1 MLVAELIRTERAL
14 SDIQTVDDA
23 LSYLQDVT
31 LTEWP
36 VVDASGLPVGIAI
49 EGVLLTHDGQ
59 KRLQDVME
67 PETLALSLDMHVFD
81 AVRKMNR
88 LKRETIAVVD
98 DSAAYV
104 GTLVRAKMISSL
116 TSVLHLDESGSV
128 ITVELNQ
135 RDYELTVLVRLI
147 EQEGARILTVS
158 VEAPDEHS
166 PLYRISFKLNLVDV
180 GRISS
185 TLRRHGFTVSTESR
199 SEEQEAEWAER
210 ADAFLRYL
218 DM

>member
-1 MLVAELIRTERAL
+1 MLVAELIRTDRAL
-14 SDIQTVDDA
+14 IDTQTVDDA
-23 LSYLQDVT
+23 LAYLHQVSQS
-31 LTEWP
+31 EWP
-36 VVDASGLPVGIAI
+36 VVNGSGLPVGIAV
-49 EGVLLTHDGQ
+49 EHQLLTHDGQ
-59 KRLQDVME
+59 KRLHDVME

-81 AVRKMNR
+81 AVRKMNH

-98 DSAAYV
+98 DTAAYV

-128 ITVELNQ
+128 VTVELKE

-147 EQEGARILTVS
+147 EQEGARILTIS
-158 VEAPDEHS
+158 VEAPDEHF

-199 SEEQEAEWAER
+199 SEEHEAEWADR